1 MYYLLILVAYVFG
14 LLLPISFFLA
24 VSFVIAVRYRGY
36 FCLVLAFIID
46 VQFGLYSSYIPVY
59 VLATTGVLVLAEL
72 IRPYLTIETTA

>member
-1 MYYLLILVAYVFG
+1 M
-14 LLLPISFFLA
+14 
-24 VSFVIAVRYRGY
+24 IAVRYRGY

-46 VQFGLYSSYIPVY
+46 VQFGLYSNYIPVY